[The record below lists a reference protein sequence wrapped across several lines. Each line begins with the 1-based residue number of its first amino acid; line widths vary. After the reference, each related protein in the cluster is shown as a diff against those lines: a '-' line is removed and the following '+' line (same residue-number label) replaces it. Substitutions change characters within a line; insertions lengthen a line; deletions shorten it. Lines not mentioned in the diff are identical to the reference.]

1 PGQASAGDTAM
12 SFPSKAIVATLFVL
26 ALGYGVRSQAPA
38 QAPAQAPVQ
47 TSTQATAP
55 PPDGDFYALRGPA
68 AAGDAQA
75 QYALG
80 NYYFRARCLTLEHAQ
95 ALTWYR
101 KSADQGYAPAENQ
114 LATIYQHGFGAVRN
128 FKLAL
133 AYYRKAADQGYAPA
147 QFNLGVTYESG
158 NYGVKRSEE
167 HTSELQSRGQLV
179 CR

>member
-1 PGQASAGDTAM
+1 M

-80 NYYFRARCLTLEHAQ
+80 KD
-95 ALTWYR
+95 R
-101 KSADQGYAPAENQ
+101 KSTRLNSSHTVISYAVFCWKKKQMGAKLQGT
-114 LATIYQHGFGAVRN
+114 LQHR
-128 FKLAL
+128 
-133 AYYRKAADQGYAPA
+133 
-147 QFNLGVTYESG
+147 
-158 NYGVKRSEE
+158 
-167 HTSELQSRGQLV
+167 
-179 CR
+179 